1 MDIFNLNYA
10 EFERF
15 LFIFFRVGA
24 LILFV
29 PVLGSKQI
37 PMTMK
42 VGFILFIAIVIF
54 PLVQNQPLPEPQS
67 IFELAI
73 YLTADVTIGL
83 GIAFIARLI
92 FGAVQVAGTVVDF
105 QMGFGVV
112 NVIDPQ
118 TDTQVSVT
126 AQFHNILAILV
137 FLAIDAHHFIIQAIV
152 DSFFIINPAEVS
164 FSGITPEYML
174 HLFSGT
180 FTTAVK
186 IAAPIMAILFFLSVG
201 LGLVARTVPQMNVFI
216 VGFPLQI
223 GVGLV
228 MVGLSMPFFNILIQQ
243 AMLEL
248 PSKFMG
254 FLRHELRGKLKHEL
268 PSKFMGFLR
277 LL

>member
-15 LFIFFRVGA
+15 LFVFFRVGA

-29 PVLGSKQI
+29 PVLGSRQV
-37 PMTMK
+37 PVSMK
-42 VGFILFIAIVIF
+42 IGLILFTSIVIF
-54 PLVQNQPLPEPQS
+54 PLVQARPLPEPQG
-67 IFELAI
+67 IFALAVF
-73 YLTADVTIGL
+73 LLSDVTIGL
-83 GIAFIARLI
+83 GIAFITRLI
-92 FGAVQVAGTVVDF
+92 FTAVQIAGTVVDF

-126 AQFHNILAILV
+126 AQFHNIVAVLI
-137 FLAIDAHHFIIQAIV
+137 FLAVDAHHFILQAIV
-152 DSFFIINPAEVS
+152 ESFFIINPAEIN
-164 FSGITPEYML
+164 FSSLTPEYML
-174 HLFSGT
+174 YLFSGT

-223 GVGLV
+223 GVGLL
-228 MVGLSMPFFNILIQQ
+228 MVGLSISFFNMLVQQ
-243 AMLEL
+243 QIYEL
-248 PSKFMG
+248 PGKLMG
-254 FLRHELRGKLKHEL
+254 FLRAL
-268 PSKFMGFLR
+268 
-277 LL
+277 

>member
-15 LFIFFRVGA
+15 LFVFFRVGA

-29 PVLGSKQI
+29 PVLGSRQV
-37 PMTMK
+37 PVSMK
-42 VGFILFIAIVIF
+42 IGLILFTSIVIF
-54 PLVQNQPLPEPQS
+54 PLVQARPLPEPQG
-67 IFELAI
+67 IFDLAVF
-73 YLTADVTIGL
+73 LLSDVTIGL
-83 GIAFIARLI
+83 GIAYITRLI
-92 FGAVQVAGTVVDF
+92 FAAVQIAGTVVDF

-126 AQFHNILAILV
+126 AQFHNIVAVLI
-137 FLAIDAHHFIIQAIV
+137 FLAVDAHHFILQAIV
-152 DSFFIINPAEVS
+152 ESFFIINPAEIN
-164 FSGITPEYML
+164 FSSLTPEYML
-174 HLFSGT
+174 YLFSGT

-223 GVGLV
+223 GVGLL
-228 MVGLSMPFFNILIQQ
+228 MVGLSISFFSMLVQQ
-243 AMLEL
+243 QMYEL
-248 PSKFMG
+248 PGKFMG
-254 FLRHELRGKLKHEL
+254 FLRAL
-268 PSKFMGFLR
+268 
-277 LL
+277 

>member
-1 MDIFNLNYA
+1 MDIFNLNYP

-15 LFIFFRVGA
+15 LFVFFRVGA

-29 PVLGSKQI
+29 PILGSRQI
-37 PMTMK
+37 PATLK
-42 VGFILFIAIVIF
+42 VGLILFISIVVF
-54 PLVQNQPLPEPQS
+54 PLVQDRPLPNPRGT
-67 IFELAI
+67 IELATFLI
-73 YLTADVTIGL
+73 ADVTIGL

-92 FGAVQVAGTVVDF
+92 FAAVQVAGTVVDF

-118 TDTQVSVT
+118 TETQVSVT
-126 AQFHNILAILV
+126 AQFHNILAVLV
-137 FLAIDAHHFIIQAIV
+137 FLVADVHHYIIQAIV
-152 DSFFIINPAEVS
+152 DSFFIINPAEIN
-164 FSGITPEYML
+164 FAGITPEYLL
-174 HLFSGT
+174 HLFTGT

-223 GVGLV
+223 GVGLL
-228 MVGLSMPFFNILIQQ
+228 MVGLSMPFFNTLVQNEMHQ
-243 AMLEL
+243 L
-248 PSKFMG
+248 PAKFV
-254 FLRHELRGKLKHEL
+254 
-268 PSKFMGFLR
+268 GFLR

>member
-15 LFIFFRVGA
+15 LFVFFRVGA

-29 PVLGSKQI
+29 PVLGSRQV
-37 PMTMK
+37 PASMK
-42 VGFILFIAIVIF
+42 IGLILFTSIVIF
-54 PLVQNQPLPEPQS
+54 PLVQARPLPEPQG
-67 IFELAI
+67 IFDLAVF
-73 YLTADVTIGL
+73 LLSDVTIGL
-83 GIAFIARLI
+83 GIAYITRLI
-92 FGAVQVAGTVVDF
+92 FAAVQIAGTVVDF

-126 AQFHNILAILV
+126 AQFHNIVAVLI
-137 FLAIDAHHFIIQAIV
+137 FLAVDAHHFILQAIV
-152 DSFFIINPAEVS
+152 ESFFIINPAEIN
-164 FSGITPEYML
+164 FSSLTPEYML
-174 HLFSGT
+174 YLFSGT

-223 GVGLV
+223 GVGLL
-228 MVGLSMPFFNILIQQ
+228 MVGLSISFFNMLVQQ
-243 AMLEL
+243 QMYEL
-248 PSKFMG
+248 PGKFMG
-254 FLRHELRGKLKHEL
+254 FLRAL
-268 PSKFMGFLR
+268 
-277 LL
+277 

>member
-10 EFERF
+10 EFESF
-15 LFIFFRVGA
+15 LFVFFRVGA

-29 PVLGSKQI
+29 PILGSRQI
-37 PMTMK
+37 PMSMK
-42 VGFILFIAIVIF
+42 IGFILFISIVVF
-54 PLVQNQPLPEPQS
+54 PMVKDRHLPEPRG
-67 IFELAI
+67 IIELSTFLI
-73 YLTADVTIGL
+73 ADVTIGL
-83 GIAFIARLI
+83 GIAYIARLI
-92 FGAVQVAGTVVDF
+92 FAAVQVAGTVVDF

-126 AQFHNILAILV
+126 AQFHNILAVLM

-152 DSFFIINPAEVS
+152 ESFFIINPAEVNFAS
-164 FSGITPEYML
+164 ITPEYML

-223 GVGLV
+223 GVGLL
-228 MVGLSMPFFNILIQQ
+228 MVGLSMSFFSILVQQ
-243 AMLEL
+243 QMYTL
-248 PSKFMG
+248 PMDFVG
-254 FLRHELRGKLKHEL
+254 FLRSL
-268 PSKFMGFLR
+268 
-277 LL
+277 

>member
-15 LFIFFRVGA
+15 LFVFFRVGA
-24 LILFV
+24 LVLFV
-29 PVLGSKQI
+29 PILGSRQV
-37 PMTMK
+37 PSSMK
-42 VGFILFIAIVIF
+42 IGFILFLSIVIF
-54 PLVQNQPLPEPQS
+54 PLVEGRPLPEPRG
-67 IFELAI
+67 IFDLAI
-73 YLTADVTIGL
+73 FLISDVTIGL
-83 GIAFIARLI
+83 GIAFITRLI
-92 FGAVQVAGTVVDF
+92 FTAVQIAGTVVDF

-126 AQFHNILAILV
+126 AQFHNIIAVLI
-137 FLAIDAHHFIIQAIV
+137 FLAVDAHHFIVQAIV
-152 DSFFIINPAEVS
+152 ESFLIINPAEIS
-164 FSGITPEYML
+164 FADITPGYML

-223 GVGLV
+223 GVGLL
-228 MVGLSMPFFNILIQQ
+228 MVGLSISFFSMLVQQ
-243 AMLEL
+243 QIYEL
-248 PSKFMG
+248 PGKFMG
-254 FLRHELRGKLKHEL
+254 FLRAL
-268 PSKFMGFLR
+268 
-277 LL
+277 

>member
-15 LFIFFRVGA
+15 LFVFFRVGA

-29 PVLGSKQI
+29 PVLGSRQV
-37 PMTMK
+37 PVSMK
-42 VGFILFIAIVIF
+42 IGLILFTSIVIF
-54 PLVQNQPLPEPQS
+54 PLVQARPLPEPQG
-67 IFELAI
+67 IFDLAVF
-73 YLTADVTIGL
+73 LLSDVTIGL
-83 GIAFIARLI
+83 GIAYITRLI
-92 FGAVQVAGTVVDF
+92 FAAVQIAGTVVDF

-126 AQFHNILAILV
+126 AQFHNIVAVLIFLV
-137 FLAIDAHHFIIQAIV
+137 VDAHHFILQAIV
-152 DSFFIINPAEVS
+152 ESFFIINPAEIN
-164 FSGITPEYML
+164 FSSLTPEYML
-174 HLFSGT
+174 YLFSGT

-223 GVGLV
+223 GVGLL
-228 MVGLSMPFFNILIQQ
+228 MVGLSISFFSMLVQQ
-243 AMLEL
+243 QIYEL
-248 PSKFMG
+248 PGKFMG
-254 FLRHELRGKLKHEL
+254 FLRAL
-268 PSKFMGFLR
+268 
-277 LL
+277 

>member
-15 LFIFFRVGA
+15 LFVFFRVGA
-24 LILFV
+24 LVLFV
-29 PVLGSKQI
+29 PILGSRQV
-37 PMTMK
+37 PSSMK
-42 VGFILFIAIVIF
+42 IGFILFLSIAIF
-54 PLVQNQPLPEPQS
+54 PLVEGRPLPEPRG
-67 IFELAI
+67 IFDLAI
-73 YLTADVTIGL
+73 FLISDVTIGL
-83 GIAFIARLI
+83 GIAFITRLI
-92 FGAVQVAGTVVDF
+92 FTAVQIAGTVVDF

-126 AQFHNILAILV
+126 AQFHNIIAVLI
-137 FLAIDAHHFIIQAIV
+137 FLAVDAHHFIIQAIV
-152 DSFFIINPAEVS
+152 ESFLIINPAEIS
-164 FSGITPEYML
+164 FADITPGYML

-223 GVGLV
+223 GVGLL
-228 MVGLSMPFFNILIQQ
+228 MVGLSISFFSMLVQQ
-243 AMLEL
+243 QIYEL
-248 PSKFMG
+248 PGKFMG
-254 FLRHELRGKLKHEL
+254 FLRAL
-268 PSKFMGFLR
+268 
-277 LL
+277 

>member
-15 LFIFFRVGA
+15 LFVFFRVGA
-24 LILFV
+24 LVLFV
-29 PVLGSKQI
+29 PILGSRQV
-37 PMTMK
+37 PSSMK
-42 VGFILFIAIVIF
+42 IGFILFLSIVIF
-54 PLVQNQPLPEPQS
+54 PLVEGRPLPEPRG
-67 IFELAI
+67 IFDLAI
-73 YLTADVTIGL
+73 FLISDVTIGL
-83 GIAFIARLI
+83 GIAYITRLI
-92 FGAVQVAGTVVDF
+92 FTAVQIAGTVVDF

-126 AQFHNILAILV
+126 AQFHNIIAVLI
-137 FLAIDAHHFIIQAIV
+137 FLAVDAHHFIIQAIV
-152 DSFFIINPAEVS
+152 ESFLIINPAEIS
-164 FSGITPEYML
+164 FADITPGYML

-223 GVGLV
+223 GVGLL
-228 MVGLSMPFFNILIQQ
+228 MVGLSISFFSMLVQQ
-243 AMLEL
+243 QIYEL
-248 PSKFMG
+248 PGKFMG
-254 FLRHELRGKLKHEL
+254 FLRAL
-268 PSKFMGFLR
+268 
-277 LL
+277 

>member
-15 LFIFFRVGA
+15 LFVFFRVGA
-24 LILFV
+24 LVLFV
-29 PVLGSKQI
+29 PILGSRQV
-37 PMTMK
+37 PSSMK
-42 VGFILFIAIVIF
+42 IGFILFLSIAIF
-54 PLVQNQPLPEPQS
+54 PLVEGRPLPEPRG
-67 IFELAI
+67 IFDLAI
-73 YLTADVTIGL
+73 FLISDVTIGL
-83 GIAFIARLI
+83 GIAFITRLI
-92 FGAVQVAGTVVDF
+92 FTAVQIAGTVVDF

-126 AQFHNILAILV
+126 AQFHNIIAVLI

-152 DSFFIINPAEVS
+152 ESFFIINPAEINFAS
-164 FSGITPEYML
+164 ITPEYML
-174 HLFSGT
+174 YLFSAT

-223 GVGLV
+223 GVGLL
-228 MVGLSMPFFNILIQQ
+228 MVGLSISFFNMLVQQ
-243 AMLEL
+243 QMYEL
-248 PSKFMG
+248 PGKFMG
-254 FLRHELRGKLKHEL
+254 FLRAL
-268 PSKFMGFLR
+268 
-277 LL
+277 

>member
-15 LFIFFRVGA
+15 LFVFFRVGA

-29 PVLGSKQI
+29 PVLGSRQV
-37 PMTMK
+37 PASMK
-42 VGFILFIAIVIF
+42 IGLILFTSIVIF
-54 PLVQNQPLPEPQS
+54 PLVQARPLPEPQG
-67 IFELAI
+67 IFDLAVF
-73 YLTADVTIGL
+73 LLSDVTIGL
-83 GIAFIARLI
+83 GIAYITRLI
-92 FGAVQVAGTVVDF
+92 FAAVQIAGTVVDF

-126 AQFHNILAILV
+126 AQFHNIVAVLIFLV
-137 FLAIDAHHFIIQAIV
+137 VDAHHFILQAIV
-152 DSFFIINPAEVS
+152 ESFFIINPAEIN
-164 FSGITPEYML
+164 FSSLTPEYML
-174 HLFSGT
+174 YLFSGT

-223 GVGLV
+223 GVGLL
-228 MVGLSMPFFNILIQQ
+228 MVGLSLSFFSVLVQQ
-243 AMLEL
+243 QMYDL
-248 PSKFMG
+248 PGKLMG
-254 FLRHELRGKLKHEL
+254 FLWAL
-268 PSKFMGFLR
+268 
-277 LL
+277 

>member
-10 EFERF
+10 EFESF
-15 LFIFFRVGA
+15 LFVFFRVGA

-29 PVLGSKQI
+29 PILGSRQI
-37 PMTMK
+37 PMSMK
-42 VGFILFIAIVIF
+42 IGFILFISIVVF
-54 PLVQNQPLPEPQS
+54 PMVKDRPLPEPRG
-67 IFELAI
+67 IIELSTFLI
-73 YLTADVTIGL
+73 ADVTIGL
-83 GIAFIARLI
+83 GIAYIARLI
-92 FGAVQVAGTVVDF
+92 FAAVQVAGTVVDF

-126 AQFHNILAILV
+126 AQFHNILAVLM

-152 DSFFIINPAEVS
+152 ESFFIINPAEVNFAS
-164 FSGITPEYML
+164 ITPEYML

-223 GVGLV
+223 GVGLL
-228 MVGLSMPFFNILIQQ
+228 MVGLSMSFFSILVQQ
-243 AMLEL
+243 QMYTL
-248 PSKFMG
+248 PMNFVG
-254 FLRHELRGKLKHEL
+254 FLRSL
-268 PSKFMGFLR
+268 
-277 LL
+277 

>member
-254 FLRHELRGKLKHEL
+254 FLR
-268 PSKFMGFLR
+268 

>member
-10 EFERF
+10 EFESF
-15 LFIFFRVGA
+15 LFVFFRVGA

-29 PVLGSKQI
+29 PILGSRQI
-37 PMTMK
+37 PMSMK
-42 VGFILFIAIVIF
+42 IGFILFISIVVF
-54 PLVQNQPLPEPQS
+54 PMVKDRPLPEPRG
-67 IFELAI
+67 IIELSTFLI
-73 YLTADVTIGL
+73 ADVTIGL
-83 GIAFIARLI
+83 GIAYIARLI
-92 FGAVQVAGTVVDF
+92 FAAVQVAGTVVDF

-126 AQFHNILAILV
+126 AQFHNILAVLM

-152 DSFFIINPAEVS
+152 ECFFIINPAEVNFAS
-164 FSGITPEYML
+164 ITPEYML

-223 GVGLV
+223 GVGLL
-228 MVGLSMPFFNILIQQ
+228 MVGLSMSFFSILVQQ
-243 AMLEL
+243 QMYTL
-248 PSKFMG
+248 PMNFVG
-254 FLRHELRGKLKHEL
+254 FLRSL
-268 PSKFMGFLR
+268 
-277 LL
+277 

>member
-15 LFIFFRVGA
+15 LFVFFRVGA

-29 PVLGSKQI
+29 PVLGSRQI
-37 PMTMK
+37 PSSMK
-42 VGFILFIAIVIF
+42 IGFILFISIVIF
-54 PLVQNQPLPEPQS
+54 PLVQDRPMPEPQG
-67 IFELAI
+67 ILELSTFLI
-73 YLTADVTIGL
+73 SDVTIGL

-92 FGAVQVAGTVVDF
+92 FTAVQIAGTVVDF

-126 AQFHNILAILV
+126 AQFHNIIAILI

-152 DSFFIINPAEVS
+152 ESFFIINPAEINFAS
-164 FSGITPEYML
+164 ITPEYML
-174 HLFSGT
+174 YLFSAT

-223 GVGLV
+223 GVGLL
-228 MVGLSMPFFNILIQQ
+228 MVGLSISFFNMLVQQ
-243 AMLEL
+243 QMYEL
-248 PSKFMG
+248 PGKFMG
-254 FLRHELRGKLKHEL
+254 FLRAL
-268 PSKFMGFLR
+268 
-277 LL
+277 